1 VNALQQTLLPI
12 CILLPSQP
20 LSLPN
25 ILSQL
30 STNSTTPDRTQLPFS
45 TTGIMQL
52 TNILLIVFSS
62 ATMASPATLSMRGDE
77 ACTPTAY
84 TISDYTL
91 VTSPTSASVDFT
103 FKSTFSSADTIND
116 SVQDGAHCSASGSSV
131 PNSNECQVA
140 NRRLL
145 FDLRGPQEQAYYQIT
160 HTWSCNG

>member
-1 VNALQQTLLPI
+1 
-12 CILLPSQP
+12 
-20 LSLPN
+20 
-25 ILSQL
+25 
-30 STNSTTPDRTQLPFS
+30 
-45 TTGIMQL
+45 MQL

-160 HTWSCNG
+160 HTWSCNGSTWLSGNAVKVDPLDCHTEGDERICTGGPLTFAPQNVRKICNTPTCP